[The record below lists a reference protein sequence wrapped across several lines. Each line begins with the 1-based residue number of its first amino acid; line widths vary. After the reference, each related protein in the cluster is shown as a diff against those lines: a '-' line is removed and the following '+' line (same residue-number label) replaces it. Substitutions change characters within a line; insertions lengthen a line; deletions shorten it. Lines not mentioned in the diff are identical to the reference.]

1 VLVLTFPAM
10 EKRHPNHPGE
20 LSTDEAEAVRK
31 RTRGEIEA
39 RAGAIQRLTE
49 AGIPFLVGGAY
60 AYGVYTGI
68 YRDTKDLDLF
78 LRRPDAMP
86 ALEILERD
94 GWRTERTYDV
104 WLYKGFKG
112 KWYVDVIFS
121 SGNGIADVDDE
132 WFEHAN
138 RGRVFGQS
146 VSLIPPE
153 EMIWSKA
160 FVLERERFD
169 GADVAHLFRSCAKT
183 MDWGRLLRRFER
195 YWEVLLA
202 HLLLFQFAYPSE
214 RSAIPADVLSLLL
227 DRARQSMGE
236 GDWKRRICRGDLLSA
251 VNYQVDIRDWGYSSG
266 RGWDEAERP
275 GGEKNGSRTQR
286 ESPSG
291 GLGGSALPR
300 G

>member
-1 VLVLTFPAM
+1 MPCCRRKSAALPYPAM
-10 EKRHPNHPGE
+10 GKRHPNHPGE

-39 RAGAIQRLTE
+39 REGAIERLTE

-60 AYGVYTGI
+60 AYAAYTGI

-78 LRRPDAMP
+78 LRKADARR
-86 ALEILERD
+86 ALETLARD
-94 GWRTERTYDV
+94 GWRTERTFEV

-112 KWYVDVIFS
+112 QWYVDLIFS
-121 SGNGIADVDDE
+121 SGNGIANVDDE
-132 WFEHAN
+132 WFEYAKPA
-138 RGRVFGQS
+138 RVFGQS
-146 VSLIPPE
+146 VLLAPPE

-183 MDWGRLLRRFER
+183 MDWTRLLRRFDR

-202 HLLLFQFAYPSE
+202 HLLLFRFAYPCD
-214 RSAIPADVLSLLL
+214 RSAIPSTVLAELL
-227 DRARQSMGE
+227 DRTRTSMGE
-236 GDWKRRICRGDLLSA
+236 GDWMARICRGDLLSA
-251 VNYQVDIRDWGYSSG
+251 VNYQVDIREWGYSSG
-266 RGWDEAERP
+266 RRWDEAQRP
-275 GGEKNGSRTQR
+275 GGKKNGSPGQR

-291 GLGGSALPR
+291 GLG
-300 G
+300 